1 MRSEKAGDDEDENYR
16 GVDDVA
22 CDLHILLGICTA
34 GGTAGAGDM
43 DLHLGALCLQLC
55 ESPPAVFGVVFLVD
69 EGTGMVLFVD
79 AVVIDDVARCV
90 DAAGT
95 GQLVEAAAAGTESV
109 LIIVIAFLAF
119 VAAYT
124 GHKPTPFFC
133 NSIAYM
139 GENEKRVT
147 LTMARLV
154 EYTQKK

>member
-1 MRSEKAGDDEDENYR
+1 MGSEKAGDDEDENYR

-43 DLHLGALCLQLC
+43 DLHPGALGFQLG
-55 ESPPAVFGVVFLVD
+55 EGALAVFLVILFMNKR
-69 EGTGMVLFVD
+69 TRVVLFVD
-79 AVVIDDVARCV
+79 AVVIDDVSRCV
-90 DAAGT
+90 DPAGT
-95 GQLVEAAAAGTESV
+95 GRLVEAAAAGTESV
-109 LIIVIAFLAF
+109 LIIVVTFLAF
-119 VAAYT
+119 VAAYI

-133 NSIAYM
+133 NSIAYI

-154 EYTQKK
+154 EYTQEK